1 MKNKK
6 LIGILIVL
14 AFLTVLVILNST
26 LFTLQTISINW
37 LTTKYN
43 LEDIKD
49 YTMVED
55 INKGESIFLIKKSKI
70 ASSLEKKY
78 PYLRVVSIET
88 KFPNKLVIHSA
99 ERESMFAI
107 KLEDNKYAV
116 VDELGKVLQL
126 SNSSIFAGSDLGVKP
141 IRITLNSVAINE
153 NDYIPGQ
160 AIDNETIVDVICQTS
175 KSLRESNYVP
185 TTSKGVFLSLD
196 ITNRGDNIELY
207 FKTRNGIS
215 IVLKDAMTHMTDKFL
230 LALERYNY
238 FHQEGVVA
246 GEIEVWESVKDEK
259 IWAKYTEI
267 GQ

>member
-6 LIGILIVL
+6 LIGILIILV
-14 AFLTVLVILNST
+14 FLTVLVVLNST

-43 LEDIKD
+43 LEDVKD

-55 INKGESIFLIKKSKI
+55 INKGESIFLIKKDEI

-99 ERESMFAI
+99 ERESMFAL

-126 SNSSIFAGSDLGVKP
+126 SNSSIFAGSDLGAKP
-141 IRITLNSVAINE
+141 IKVTLNSVAINE
-153 NDYIPGQ
+153 KDYIPGQ
-160 AIDNETIVDVICQTS
+160 IIDNETIVNIISQTS
-175 KSLRESNYVP
+175 KSLRESNYIP
-185 TTSKGVFLSLD
+185 TTSKGIFLSLD
-196 ITNRGDNIELY
+196 ITNKGDNIELY
-207 FKTRNGIS
+207 FKTRSGIS
-215 IVLKDAMTHMTDKFL
+215 IVLKDAMTNMTDKFL
-230 LALERYNY
+230 IALERYNY
-238 FHQEGVVA
+238 FHQEGVVT
-246 GEIEVWESVKDEK
+246 GQVEVWENEKDHK
-259 IWAKYTEI
+259 IWAKYSEVDK
-267 GQ
+267 